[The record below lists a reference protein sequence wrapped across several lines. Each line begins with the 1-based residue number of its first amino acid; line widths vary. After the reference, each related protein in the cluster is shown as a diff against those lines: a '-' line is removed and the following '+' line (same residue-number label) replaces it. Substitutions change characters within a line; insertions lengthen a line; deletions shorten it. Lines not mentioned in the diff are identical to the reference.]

1 MLLKIS
7 GSFQHSNSNPC
18 TNFSASSRSAC
29 YCLLSAS
36 MYPAYLPQ
44 DITSIRKLLI
54 PVNGYQRILLVGYN
68 SLILILCIFKSAFVN
83 VYRCLTLKGAFVNV
97 YRCLTLKG
105 KLYTHMTLVW
115 VTGLLHKVHTPMSWQ
130 GSGVYI

>member
-18 TNFSASSRSAC
+18 TNFSTSSRSAC

-54 PVNGYQRILLVGYN
+54 PVNLGYHWILLVGYN

-83 VYRCLTLKGAFVNV
+83 VYRCLTLKG
-97 YRCLTLKG
+97 
-105 KLYTHMTLVW
+105 KLYTHMTLIW
-115 VTGLLHKVHTPMSWQ
+115 VTGLNSSQSPYTNVMARI
-130 GSGVYI
+130 GCVYIVH